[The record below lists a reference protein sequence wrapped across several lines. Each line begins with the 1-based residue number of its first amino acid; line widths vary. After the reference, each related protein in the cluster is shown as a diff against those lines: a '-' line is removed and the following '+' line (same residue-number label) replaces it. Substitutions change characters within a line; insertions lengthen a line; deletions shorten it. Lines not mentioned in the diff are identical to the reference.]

1 MRWIKMFLPTPIRA
15 KIIQSRKWVR
25 YTFRKFILT
34 MAVRGGS
41 SLKII
46 VGAAETHQKGWLAT
60 NEQWLDIT
68 KEEDWYR
75 YFKDEKRISHIVAEH
90 VFEHLTL
97 EEAKAALVNMSKRL
111 THDGRIRIAVP
122 DGYNPDK
129 VYIEHVD
136 IGGVGDDASDHKQL
150 LNIDI
155 IRKIMLDC
163 ELTPNHIEGYT
174 RDGQLVQQ
182 IWLAQDGFIQRSRQN
197 KLVKK
202 WQFPDAATS
211 LIVDGMKK

>member
-1 MRWIKMFLPTPIRA
+1 
-15 KIIQSRKWVR
+15 
-25 YTFRKFILT
+25 

>member
-1 MRWIKMFLPTPIRA
+1 M
-15 KIIQSRKWVR
+15 
-25 YTFRKFILT
+25 
-34 MAVRGGS
+34 
-41 SLKII
+41 KII